1 MVKYKVKWSVQ
12 ARLDLIDILKFYL
25 ERNGNAVYSRKLNS
39 IIKTGTSQILKNP
52 YIGIQ
57 TDNKSVRSLIT
68 MDYQIVYEVIDNQIL
83 IVMVWD
89 CRRNPDD
96 KRIGRKIQV

>member
-1 MVKYKVKWSVQ
+1 MVKYKIKWSVE

-25 ERNGNAVYSRKLNS
+25 ERNGNASYSRKLNS
-39 IIKTGTSQILKNP
+39 IIKNGVAQISKNP
-52 YIGIQ
+52 YIGVQ
-57 TDNKSVRSLIT
+57 TDNEAVRAIIT
-68 MDYQIVYEVIDNQIL
+68 MDYQIIYEITDNMIL

-96 KRIGRKIQV
+96 KRIGQRIQV

>member
-12 ARLDLIDILKFYL
+12 ARFDLIDILKFYL

-39 IIKTGTSQILKNP
+39 IIKTGASQILKNP

-57 TDNKSVRSLIT
+57 TDKDSVRSLIT
-68 MDYQIVYEVIDNQIL
+68 IDYQIIYEIIGNQIL